1 MILSIINQKG
11 GVAKTTTTF
20 NLAHN
25 LAAEGYK
32 VLQVDLDPQASLTI
46 ANGFEP
52 NNLDQ
57 SIYNVLC
64 EETNIEKVIHK
75 VNENLSICVS
85 NLDLSAAEINLVNQM
100 ARETLLNKALKKVK
114 EKFDYI
120 LIDCPP
126 NLGLLTVNALCASE
140 KVIIPVA
147 TDYLSLRG
155 LKLLVDTVGKIRD
168 NLNENLEIIGVIATM
183 YDSRT
188 RHSNEILDI
197 LKADY
202 NVIGIISDSVKVK
215 DSILASIPLIHFDKS
230 HKTAKEYRPTYNIP
244 EIMHQS
250 CLKLSNSNESID

>member
-25 LAAEGYK
+25 LADEGYK
-32 VLQVDLDPQASLTI
+32 VLQVDLDPQGSLTI
-46 ANGFEP
+46 ANGIEP
-52 NNLDQ
+52 NSLDK
-57 SIYNVLC
+57 SIYDVLC
-64 EETNIEKVIHK
+64 EDTDIVDVIHK
-75 VNENLSICVS
+75 LNDNLSICVS

-100 ARETLLNKALKKVK
+100 ARETLLKKALKNIKQ
-114 EKFDYI
+114 EFDYI

-140 KVIIPVA
+140 KIIIPVS

-155 LKLLVDTVGKIRD
+155 LDLLVDTVGKVRD
-168 NLNENLEIIGVIATM
+168 NLNEDLEILGVIATM

-197 LKADY
+197 LKSDY
-202 NVIGIISDSVKVK
+202 NLLGVISDSVKVK
-215 DSILASIPLIHFDKS
+215 DSILASTPLIHFEKS
-230 HKTAKEYRPTYNIP
+230 HKTAKEYKEVSDKI
-244 EIMHQS
+244 
-250 CLKLSNSNESID
+250 LKIKK

>member
-1 MILSIINQKG
+1 MIINIINQKG

-25 LAAEGYK
+25 LADEGYK

-46 ANGFEP
+46 ANGIEP

-64 EETNIEKVIHK
+64 ENADIEDVIHK
-75 VNENLSICVS
+75 LSDNLSICVS

-100 ARETLLNKALKKVK
+100 ARETLLKKALKKVK
-114 EKFDYI
+114 KDFDYI

-155 LKLLVDTVGKIRD
+155 LSLLVDTVGKVRD
-168 NLNENLEIIGVIATM
+168 NLNEDLEILGVVATM
-183 YDSRT
+183 YNSRT

-197 LKADY
+197 LKKDY
-202 NVIGIISDSVKVK
+202 NVLGIISDSVKVK
-215 DSILASIPLIHFDKS
+215 DSILASIPLIHFDAT
-230 HKTAKEYRPTYNIP
+230 HKTAKEYKEVSDKI
-244 EIMHQS
+244 I
-250 CLKLSNSNESID
+250 KLTK